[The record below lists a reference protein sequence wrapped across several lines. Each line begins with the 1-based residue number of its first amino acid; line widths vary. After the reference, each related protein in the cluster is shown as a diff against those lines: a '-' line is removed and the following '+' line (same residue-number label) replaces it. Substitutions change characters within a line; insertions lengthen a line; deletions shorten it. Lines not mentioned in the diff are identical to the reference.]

1 MVVLLVAG
9 CGGGGGGGTP
19 SASGPAID
27 TVAIGRISAG
37 GSIVV
42 NGIAWDTAG
51 AAVTID
57 GLPAAPA
64 DLRPGDVVAVAGSLP
79 AGVARAGAVQVDAR
93 TAVRGP
99 VVARGIA
106 RPDDSRYA
114 TGLVVEV
121 LGQYVL
127 VDASTLAASGID
139 AATGAGLA
147 PGTLVEVAGFRSFW
161 TTTDPLASQQ
171 LGFAT
176 FFDLPLWRAS
186 RIAPAPPGAALLVT
200 GVIDAADPVSHRL
213 TIGRLDVDLAT
224 ATVTGFGAGGP
235 AAGDRVRVTGT
246 SQGADGSLVADRVE
260 ALADVLA
267 GLPTGTDATIEGF
280 REATV
285 PGSAPGEVTIGGAAL
300 VLTGTPTP
308 AAAGPY
314 RVAATTSA
322 LGTRGGLGTLPGQPG
337 APTSA
342 LRAPID
348 AIASDGSLQLLGRS
362 IRPDPRAAYA
372 DRRVPVLGLLAPAD
386 LGVGDL
392 VTVAGCVPGEA
403 VPGEPDCPGAIGG
416 EDLVASQVL
425 REPDDA
431 GIAVRGTGGER
442 DGTAFALPAL
452 GFFVETTPA
461 TGYTLLGAPLPDG
474 FDPLDCVGG
483 GQFVGITDTL
493 RVGGNVAGTV
503 TFTALAVDFE
513 GCGAFLPLPP

>member
-1 MVVLLVAG
+1 VVVLLIAG

-19 SASGPAID
+19 AASGPAID
-27 TVAIGRISAG
+27 TVTVGRISAG

-64 DLRPGDVVAVAGSLP
+64 DLRPGDVVAVAGSAA
-79 AGVARAGAVQVDAR
+79 AGAARAAAVQVDVR

-127 VDASTLAASGID
+127 VDAATLAASGID
-139 AATGAGLA
+139 PATGAGLA
-147 PGTLVEVAGFRSFW
+147 PGTLVEVAGFHSFW
-161 TTTDPLASQQ
+161 TTTDPLATQQ

-176 FFDLPLWRAS
+176 FFDLPVWRAT
-186 RIAPAPPGAALLVT
+186 RIVPAPPGAPLLVT
-200 GVIDAADPVSHRL
+200 GVIDATDPVSHRL
-213 TIGRLDVDLAT
+213 TLGRLDVDLAT
-224 ATVTGFGAGGP
+224 ATTTGFGAGGP
-235 AAGDRVRVTGT
+235 AVGDRVRVTGT
-246 SQGADGSLVADRVE
+246 AQGADGSLVADRVE
-260 ALADVLA
+260 PLADILA
-267 GLPTGTDATIEGF
+267 GLPTGTDATVEGF
-280 REATV
+280 REATD
-285 PGSAPGEVTIGGAAL
+285 PGSAPGAVTIGGATL
-300 VLTGTPTP
+300 TLTGAPTP

-322 LGTRGGLGTLPGQPG
+322 AGTPGSLATLPGQPG

-342 LRAPID
+342 LRAPVD
-348 AIASDGSLQLLGRS
+348 AIAGDGSLQVLGRS
-362 IRPDPRAAYA
+362 VRPDPRAAYA
-372 DRRVPVLGLLAPAD
+372 DRRVPGLGLLAPTD

-403 VPGEPDCPGAIGG
+403 VPGEPACPAPASG
-416 EDLVASQVL
+416 EDFLATQVL
-425 REPDDA
+425 READDA
-431 GIAVRGTGGER
+431 GIGVRGSGGER

-461 TGYTLLGAPLPDG
+461 TGYTLLGAALPDG

-493 RVGGNVAGTV
+493 RVAGSVAGPV